1 MSDIAID
8 LQNIGKQYK
17 IGGERQR
24 YRALRD
30 TLTDIVKTPVRR
42 ARNILRGQAY
52 AASDMNE
59 TFWALRD
66 VNLQIKDGEVVG
78 IIGRNGAGKSTLLKI
93 LSRITEP
100 SEGYA
105 DIYGRVG
112 ALLEVGTGFHP
123 ELTGRENIFLNGAVL
138 GMRRGEILRKFDE
151 IIAFA
156 EVEKFIDTPVKHYSS
171 GMALRLG
178 FSVAAHLEPE
188 ILLVDEVL
196 AVGDFAF
203 QKKCLGKMDDVAKS
217 GRTVLLVSHNM
228 AAIANLC
235 TATVLL
241 NRGQLVNYG
250 PTADIIEQYLN
261 MGDVEDEI
269 DEVLR
274 DGRYVEK
281 IECRDHLN
289 NPTQTYRVGDPLVID
304 VTLKNLDQIAS
315 PNLGLLVCNHF
326 GDRLILL
333 SPHVQS
339 ELVLSRLDRKTYRV
353 ITEPLNLLPGYYTFE
368 ISIGSGYETVEN
380 FKSLPGFT
388 IEYTDY
394 FNTGK
399 MPMAKQGILA
409 QKATW
414 QIID

>member
-30 TLTDIVKTPVRR
+30 TITDAVKAPVRR
-42 ARNILRGQAY
+42 ARQVLRGQAY
-52 AASDMNE
+52 GAADLNE

-78 IIGRNGAGKSTLLKI
+78 VIGRNGAGKSTLLKI

-138 GMRRGEILRKFDE
+138 GMRRSEIVRKFDE

-196 AVGDFAF
+196 AVGDLAF

-250 PTADIIEQYLN
+250 PTAEIIEQYLKIAESAEN
-261 MGDVEDEI
+261 SEEILENSRHVANIELKNEQGDSANHILLGDR
-269 DEVLR
+269 LT
-274 DGRYVEK
+274 
-281 IECRDHLN
+281 IE
-289 NPTQTYRVGDPLVID
+289 
-304 VTLKNLDQIAS
+304 VTLKNTDQIAVPVVS
-315 PNLGLLVCNHF
+315 LFICNHY
-326 GDRLILL
+326 GDRLIMLGSQMQANLKIPGNGTPRL
-333 SPHVQS
+333 SVTTDPIH
-339 ELVLSRLDRKTYRV
+339 
-353 ITEPLNLLPGYYTFE
+353 LLPGLYTVDVG
-368 ISIGSGYETVEN
+368 IGSGFDLAEYLHGVT
-380 FKSLPGFT
+380 SFT
-388 IEYTDY
+388 IEYADL
-394 FNTGK
+394 FETGK
-399 MPMAKQGILA
+399 LPSAKQGVIA

-414 QIID
+414 DLR